1 MKRADVFF
9 FLFVFCFFS
18 QNCTNFVPLFC
29 SDAPFGDRIKR
40 ESGGNPG
47 QSRCCNL
54 RRDFVSDVSVCFVP
68 LLFCGK
74 AMRTERVRRPA
85 RQFLTVGFRG
95 KGFGSSDRH
104 RSLVLLQLFF
114 QRGAVSNFLMNVQ
127 DTA

>member
-1 MKRADVFF
+1 MLSF

-74 AMRTERVRRPA
+74 VMRTERVRRPA
-85 RQFLTVGFRG
+85 KQCLTVGFRG
-95 KGFGSSDRH
+95 KGFGSSDRLC
-104 RSLVLLQLFF
+104 SLVLLLQLFF
-114 QRGAVSNFLMNVQ
+114 SKRGRVKFLVNVQ